1 MDKSSK
7 TELKMIS
14 LIIFVAVSLVMI
26 GGWFIYATNSTPSKV
41 TIGDNQQDISI
52 KKNQE
57 FMINLVSNPS
67 TGYSWSVNDNYDK
80 SVIGLVSNE
89 FKSADTELVG
99 ASGHDQW
106 IFNGLS
112 NGNTKLEFTYGRS
125 WEKDPAQET
134 VKSYNVTVQ

>member
-14 LIIFVAVSLVMI
+14 LIIFVAVLLVMI
-26 GGWFIYATNSTPSKV
+26 GGWFIYVTNSTPSKV
-41 TIGDNQQDISI
+41 TIGDNQPDISI

-89 FKSADTELVG
+89 FKSADTDLVG

-106 IFNGLS
+106 TFNGLS

>member
-89 FKSADTELVG
+89 FKSANTELVG

-125 WEKDPAQET
+125 WEKDPAQEN

>member
-125 WEKDPAQET
+125 WEKDPAQEN